1 MTGYL
6 QRLFDRTAALAGGAP
21 QAGEGQPAMRPGSP
35 LARFDQRLAAPEL
48 AGDFT
53 FGVGYET
60 GIEDDGA
67 QDPTGDPSPAA
78 LRPAV
83 QPLPP
88 LPAAPQS
95 RRSPAGDA
103 VPALRPVAQPAA
115 PPAALPVSE
124 GLRSMPA
131 EPSHRASVPD
141 PGNAAERAPQ
151 PLTPAPRTAP
161 AQPPVTAQPW
171 GRAGQADPSPAPERH
186 RAEPAKRQHA
196 RVTEARARPQ
206 PDPASPVPQSE
217 TLRAHAASA
226 VQPGEPVVVPLP
238 SVQPARAGMEPP
250 ALPQGEPIDWREVDR
265 RIAAAIERQQTV
277 GEAQARRRETSAQA
291 DQAPASEPAPRAPV
305 LKSAAETSMIGSIEP
320 PRRPRML
327 FGERLR

>member
-6 QRLFDRTAALAGGAP
+6 QRLFDRTAALTGGAP
-21 QAGEGQPAMRPGSP
+21 QAGQGQPAMRPGSP

-103 VPALRPVAQPAA
+103 VPALRPSA
-115 PPAALPVSE
+115 PPAA
-124 GLRSMPA
+124 
-131 EPSHRASVPD
+131 
-141 PGNAAERAPQ
+141 
-151 PLTPAPRTAP
+151 TPAPLPVREGLQPVPTEPVSRAGDPESGRAAKPALQPLAPAPRAVP
-161 AQPPVTAQPW
+161 AQPPVSAQPR
-171 GRAGQADPSPAPERH
+171 GRAGQVDPSPAPERQ
-186 RAEPAKRQHA
+186 RAAPSERQQP
-196 RVTEARARPQ
+196 RVTEARARPH
-206 PDPASPVPQSE
+206 DPASPAPQSE
-217 TLRAHAASA
+217 TLRAPAAPA
-226 VQPGEPVVVPLP
+226 VHPDEPALAPLAP
-238 SVQPARAGMEPP
+238 VQPARAGVEPP

-305 LKSAAETSMIGSIEP
+305 LKSAAETSMIGPIEP